1 MPSDGCNRTL
11 AAVALLTAFAM
22 AFGCVMMDV
31 SSAETTEQDL
41 GQKWSYTI
49 QFVFTGDNAE
59 SIEWDFG
66 DGTTSTEWN
75 PAHTYSE
82 KGIYHVK
89 QTVTNPN
96 GSVETLYKVEVM
108 GFPYVTLVYNNGQDN
123 GTVQQSAYNVTAQ
136 RPADPVRDGYDFT
149 GWFADDKC
157 TQEFDWDNT
166 KITEPVTVYAGWQVA
181 GEQDSEEGDNVFLYA
196 TIMLLV
202 IAVICVIAA
211 VATGMIY
218 LVVPGV
224 VLALIAVIT
233 GLMWGGVI

>member
-22 AFGCVMMDV
+22 AFGCVMMDA

-49 QFVFTGDNAE
+49 QFVFTGSNSE

-66 DGTTSTEWN
+66 DGTTSAEWN

-123 GTVQQSAYNVTAQ
+123 GTVQQSAYNVAAQ

-157 TQEFDWDNT
+157 TESFDWDGT

-211 VATGMIY
+211 VATGMVY
-218 LVVPGV
+218 LVVPGA
-224 VLALIAVIT
+224 VLALIAVVT